1 VASTG
6 CTPQQAWSEWD
17 IPSMTAQQE
26 YWRLHPPMHLL
37 VAAQVGYQAPEPED
51 DSALGAE
58 DLLAMFPMP
67 T

>member
-1 VASTG
+1 
-6 CTPQQAWSEWD
+6 
-17 IPSMTAQQE
+17 MTAQQE